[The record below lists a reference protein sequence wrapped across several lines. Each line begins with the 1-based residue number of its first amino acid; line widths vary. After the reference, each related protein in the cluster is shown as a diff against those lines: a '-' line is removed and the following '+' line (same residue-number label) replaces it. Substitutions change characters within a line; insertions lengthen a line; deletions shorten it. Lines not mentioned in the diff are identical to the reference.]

1 LIQSAGAAWQQAR
14 PVRGMR
20 AGSLLLI
27 VISFQACFTAV
38 TAENSG
44 ALPLLSVDFTAV
56 IHNSG
61 IASQVALKIAEI
73 LAQNPT

>member
-20 AGSLLLI
+20 AGLLLLI
-27 VISFQACFTAV
+27 VILFQRCFHALS
-38 TAENSG
+38 AENSG
-44 ALPLLSVDFTAV
+44 GLPLLSANFTAV

-61 IASQVALKIAEI
+61 IVSQATGKMTEI
-73 LAQNPT
+73 RPRNPT